1 MRKANWYFDF
11 ISPFAYLQNCRLDE
25 FPSDLCI
32 NRKPLVFAGLLNHWG
47 TKGPAE
53 LSSKRLFS
61 YRHVKWLAGKLGVPL
76 LFPEKH
82 PFNPITLLRLCIAAN
97 CSKKAVDAIFN
108 CIWVEGLSGDD
119 PDNWTRFCEAV
130 KIPESEA
137 SEKISSPEIK
147 QELKLTGDE
156 ALEQGVFGVPTL
168 VMDGNLFWGFDTTD
182 LALEYISDPKL
193 FESSKMK
200 RLETL
205 PGY

>member
-61 YRHVKWLAGKLGVPL
+61 YRHVQWLAGKLGVPL
-76 LFPEKH
+76 HFPGKH
-82 PFNPITLLRLCIAAN
+82 PFNPISLLRLCIAAE
-97 CSKKAVDAIFN
+97 CSKKVVDAIFN
-108 CIWVEGLSGDD
+108 CVWVEGLSGDD
-119 PDNWTRFCEAV
+119 PDNWKRFCDAV
-130 KIPESEA
+130 NISESEA
-137 SEKISSPEIK
+137 LEKISSTEIK
-147 QELKLTGDE
+147 QELKLNGQL
-156 ALEQGVFGVPTL
+156 ALEQGIFGVPTL
-168 VMDGNLFWGFDTTD
+168 VIEGNLFWGFDSTD
-182 LALEYISDPKL
+182 MAMEYLSDPRL
-193 FESSKMK
+193 FGSSKMK

-205 PGY
+205 PG

>member
-11 ISPFAYLQNCRLDE
+11 LSPFAYLQNCRLEE
-25 FPSDLCI
+25 FPSDLYI
-32 NRKPLVFAGLLNHWG
+32 NRKPLLFAGLLKHWG

-61 YRHVKWLAGKLGVPL
+61 YRHVQWLAGKLGVPL

-108 CIWVEGLSGDD
+108 CVWVEGLSGDD
-119 PDNWTRFCEAV
+119 PANWTRFCEAV
-130 KIPESEA
+130 KISEPEA

-147 QELKLTGDE
+147 QELKLNGEE

-168 VMDGNLFWGFDTTD
+168 VMDENLFWGFDTTD
-182 LALEYISDPKL
+182 MAIEYLSDPKL
-193 FESSKMK
+193 FVSSEMK

>member
-11 ISPFAYLQNCRLDE
+11 ISPFAYLQNCRMDE
-25 FPSDLCI
+25 FPSDLYI
-32 NRKPLVFAGLLNHWG
+32 NRKPLLFAGLLNHWG

-61 YRHVKWLAGKLGVPL
+61 YRHVQWLAGKLEVQL
-76 LFPEKH
+76 LFPKKH

-97 CSKKAVDAIFN
+97 CSKKAVDGIFN
-108 CIWVEGLSGDD
+108 CIWVEGLSGDN

-130 KIPESEA
+130 KISESEA

-147 QELKLTGDE
+147 QELKLNGDE

-182 LALEYISDPKL
+182 MAIEYLSDPKL
-193 FESSKMK
+193 FESSDMK
-200 RLETL
+200 RLATL

>member
-11 ISPFAYLQNCRLDE
+11 LSPFAYLQNCRLDE
-25 FPSDLCI
+25 FPSDLYI
-32 NRKPLVFAGLLNHWG
+32 NRKPLLFAGLLNHWG
-47 TKGPAE
+47 TKGPVE

-61 YRHVKWLAGKLGVPL
+61 YRHVQWLAGKLGVPL
-76 LFPEKH
+76 RFPEKH

-108 CIWVEGLSGDD
+108 CVWVEGLSGDD
-119 PDNWTRFCEAV
+119 PANWTRFCEAL
-130 KIPESEA
+130 KISESEA

-147 QELKLTGDE
+147 QELKLNGEE

-168 VMDGNLFWGFDTTD
+168 VMDKNLFWGLDTTD
-182 LALEYISDPKL
+182 MAIEYLSDPKL
-193 FESSKMK
+193 FVSSEMK

>member
-1 MRKANWYFDF
+1 M
-11 ISPFAYLQNCRLDE
+11 
-25 FPSDLCI
+25 
-32 NRKPLVFAGLLNHWG
+32 
-47 TKGPAE
+47 
-53 LSSKRLFS
+53 
-61 YRHVKWLAGKLGVPL
+61 
-76 LFPEKH
+76 
-82 PFNPITLLRLCIAAN
+82 
-97 CSKKAVDAIFN
+97 
-108 CIWVEGLSGDD
+108 
-119 PDNWTRFCEAV
+119 

-137 SEKISSPEIK
+137 LEKISSPEIK
-147 QELKLTGDE
+147 QELKLNGDE

>member
-61 YRHVKWLAGKLGVPL
+61 YRHVQWLAGKLGVPL

-130 KIPESEA
+130 KISESEA
-137 SEKISSPEIK
+137 SEKISSLEIK
-147 QELKLTGDE
+147 QELKLNGEE

-168 VMDGNLFWGFDTTD
+168 VMNGNLFWGFDTTD
-182 LALEYISDPKL
+182 MAIEYLSDPKL
-193 FESSKMK
+193 FESSDMK
-200 RLETL
+200 RLATL

>member
-11 ISPFAYLQNCRLDE
+11 LSPFAYLQNCRLDE
-25 FPSDLCI
+25 FPSDLYI
-32 NRKPLVFAGLLNHWG
+32 NRKPLLFAGLLNHWG

-61 YRHVKWLAGKLGVPL
+61 YRHVQWLAGKLRVPL

-108 CIWVEGLSGDD
+108 CVWVEGLSGDD
-119 PDNWTRFCEAV
+119 PANWTRFCEAV
-130 KIPESEA
+130 KISEPEA

-147 QELKLTGDE
+147 QELKLNGEE

-168 VMDGNLFWGFDTTD
+168 VMDKNLFWGLDTTD
-182 LALEYISDPKL
+182 MAIEYLSDPKL
-193 FESSKMK
+193 FVSSEMK

>member
-11 ISPFAYLQNCRLDE
+11 LSPFAYLQNCRLDE
-25 FPSDLCI
+25 FPSDLYI
-32 NRKPLVFAGLLNHWG
+32 NRKPLLFAGLLNHWG

-61 YRHVKWLAGKLGVPL
+61 YRHVQWLAGKLGVPL

-108 CIWVEGLSGDD
+108 CVWVEGLSGDD
-119 PDNWTRFCEAV
+119 PANWTRFCEAV

-137 SEKISSPEIK
+137 LEKISSPEIK
-147 QELKLTGDE
+147 QELKLNGEE

-168 VMDGNLFWGFDTTD
+168 VMDENLFWGFDTTD
-182 LALEYISDPKL
+182 MAIEYLTDPKL
-193 FESSKMK
+193 FVSSEMK